1 MKITQLWRYPVKSM
15 QGESLTTAEVDE
27 RGIRGDRQWGVLD
40 VASGLTLTA
49 RREPKLF
56 YASAQYLLETDDVQ
70 ITLPDGATDLSAWL
84 GYEVRLVR
92 AGTGVSG
99 RFEIAADFE
108 AEDRSEWISW
118 DGPEATFHDSG
129 KTAVS
134 VLSTGSMGA
143 WDVRR
148 FRGNVIVEA
157 GLDEEQ
163 ALVKRSVRLG
173 TVEARGT
180 KAISRCV
187 LTTRPQPGGIER
199 DLDVLRTINRDRAG
213 NLGLSLVVTS
223 PGTVS
228 VGDSVVAVD

>member
-1 MKITQLWRYPVKSM
+1 
-15 QGESLTTAEVDE
+15 
-27 RGIRGDRQWGVLD
+27 VLD

-56 YASAQYLLETDDVQ
+56 FASAQYLPEADDVS
-70 ITLPDGATDLSAWL
+70 ITLPEGATDLSAWL

-92 AGTGVSG
+92 AGSGAAG

-157 GLDEEQ
+157 GSDEEQ
-163 ALVKRSVRLG
+163 SFVKRTVRLG
-173 TVEARGT
+173 SVEARGT

-187 LTTRPQPGGIER
+187 LTTRPQPGGIDR
-199 DLDVLRTINRDRAG
+199 DLDVLRTINRERSG
-213 NLGLSLVVTS
+213 NLGLSLVVTRA
-223 PGTVS
+223 GVVS
-228 VGDSVVAVD
+228 VGDELAATD